1 MYCIILIS
9 WNASLTL
16 FVFLLFTLSLYR
28 ITAEEYDLLLT
39 LINENAVR
47 LEHIARH
54 TKQLFS
60 ALNTMHNI
68 IKSFE
73 QQLKLVEDK
82 VEEVT
87 SLFNS
92 DDHGKSLQVVIINV
106 ESKLTAMNR
115 DVQEIKGFLTKLS
128 T

>member
-1 MYCIILIS
+1 LYCIILIS

>member
-1 MYCIILIS
+1 LYCIILIS

-16 FVFLLFTLSLYR
+16 FVSLLFTLSLYR

-92 DDHGKSLQVVIINV
+92 DDHGKSLQEVIINV

>member
-106 ESKLTAMNR
+106 ESKLTAMKR
-115 DVQEIKGFLTKLS
+115 DVQEMKGFLTKLS

>member
-16 FVFLLFTLSLYR
+16 FVSLLFTLSLYR

-92 DDHGKSLQVVIINV
+92 DDHGKSLQEVIINV
-106 ESKLTAMNR
+106 ESKLTAMKR

>member
-106 ESKLTAMNR
+106 ESKLTAMKR